1 MAKVCISGYY
11 GYDRV
16 ENELMLMSMV
26 NALRRQ
32 DENMEIVVFSANIAR
47 TEADHDVVALGRDNW
62 DAIRKELRS
71 ADLLI
76 VGGGHLLQETAD
88 LADIK
93 YYLKLMKMAQH
104 MNVEVFFYHQI
115 LEPFANNR
123 TKTMVARVLQK
134 VRKITVADRNSVEV
148 LHEMGIRR
156 GRIHVMADPVLALK
170 DVEAVWSVADA
181 DDMDKKA
188 PAKAEAAA
196 AEEAKKAEPINY
208 DGMDVE
214 IEIRIVEKEEPAVDP
229 DKTIVITDLAETDME
244 EASVE
249 EAPVVAEE
257 EEVKPAK
264 PVTNRPENLAT
275 MIPSFWKKPGE
286 KFAAFVVA
294 PKTELPVTQITA
306 MADHMVDNGYQVVFL
321 PLGEEDVALSRE
333 IMGLMQHPAY
343 IVDGKISAA
352 SLYTAINAVDFVFS
366 TELYPMMLAAICK
379 KPFTALCCCERSLDF
394 VSSLGLTPTGNL
406 MDYNHEAFVYN
417 FKAAVA
423 DPAAIL
429 AALEENLPAVQ
440 EKAAYGEE
448 QLAMLFEQ
456 IERKKARGSKPR
468 VARNAA
474 PVVAEESPAEEL
486 PAEEGEEEAPAEEDV
501 VAEETE
507 AVEVEAE
514 ETVEELAEEF
524 VEEDDAEDAGYV
536 RRSRKAKSNSLD
548 SVKDKAK
555 DILGG
560 ISGKL
565 KSLKGAKPA
574 RSSRRPVEDDEYLD
588 DELALE
594 EFTEDAEEKE
604 VR

>member
-32 DENMEIVVFSANIAR
+32 DENMEIVVFSANVAQ
-47 TEADHDVVALGRDNW
+47 TEADYDVLAFGRDNW
-62 DAIRKELRS
+62 DDIRKELRG

-76 VGGGHLLQETAD
+76 VGGGHLLKETAD

-115 LEPFANNR
+115 LEPFANSR
-123 TKTMVARVLQK
+123 TKTMVGRVLQK
-134 VRKITVADRNSVEV
+134 VRKITVADQNSVEV

-156 GRIHVMADPVLALK
+156 GRIHLMADPVLALH
-170 DVEAVWSVADA
+170 DVSAVWSVS
-181 DDMDKKA
+181 
-188 PAKAEAAA
+188 EAAA
-196 AEEAKKAEPINY
+196 VEKKVAVKKEETEAPVKAEPINY

-229 DKTIVITDLAETDME
+229 DKTIVIADLAETDLGE
-244 EASVE
+244 VSAE
-249 EAPVVAEE
+249 EAPAAEE

-264 PVTNRPENLAT
+264 PVANRPENLAN
-275 MIPSFWKKPGE
+275 MVPSFWKKPGE

-306 MADHMVDNGYQVVFL
+306 MADHMVENGYQIVFL
-321 PLGEEDVALSRE
+321 PLNIEEDVVLAKE
-333 IMGLMQHPAY
+333 IMGMMQHPSY
-343 IVDGKISAA
+343 IVDAKISAA
-352 SLYTAINAVDFVFS
+352 SLYTAIDAVDFVFS
-366 TELYPMMLAAICK
+366 TELYPMMLAALCK
-379 KPFTALCCCERSLDF
+379 KPFASLCCDERSLDF

-417 FKAAVA
+417 FKAVVA
-423 DPAAIL
+423 DSAAVL
-429 AALEENLPAVQ
+429 AAMEENLPALQ
-440 EKAAYGEE
+440 EKAAYSEE
-448 QLAMLFEQ
+448 QLVMLFEQ
-456 IERKKARGSKPR
+456 IERKKTRNGKRRTPR
-468 VARNAA
+468 KET
-474 PVVAEESPAEEL
+474 PVVAEDLPLHETSAEESL
-486 PAEEGEEEAPAEEDV
+486 EEDIS
-501 VAEETE
+501 
-507 AVEVEAE
+507 E
-514 ETVEELAEEF
+514 ETVEVVTEESIEDLAEELM
-524 VEEDDAEDAGYV
+524 DAEDEAEEQGYV
-536 RRSRKAKSNSLD
+536 RRSRKGTGVNLD

-555 DILGG
+555 NIFGGLG
-560 ISGKL
+560 GKL
-565 KSLKGAKPA
+565 KSLTAAKPS
-574 RSSRRPVEDDEYLD
+574 RSSRRNVEDEYYD

-594 EFTEDAEEKE
+594 EVVDEAEEKE